1 MVDIQEVERIQ
12 FKMQRIR
19 RHMDEDVDRLQAD
32 AAQLM
37 DWKYYLQRYPIV
49 SVAAISAA
57 GFLVVP
63 RSRPAPVN
71 RVYLDPET
79 SREIAEAT
87 ETLHV
92 ENDQSM
98 NTQGAEK
105 GIIMTLGALAA
116 NTLVKAGMAYITQQL
131 RQTWLSDFKPAAQ
144 TRSGSPS

>member
-19 RHMDEDVDRLQAD
+19 RHMDEDMDRLQAD

-37 DWKYYLQRYPIV
+37 DWKYYLQRYPIA
-49 SVAAISAA
+49 SIAAISAA
-57 GFLVVP
+57 GFLMVP

-79 SREIAEAT
+79 SREIAENT

-92 ENDQSM
+92 EDEQNHD
-98 NTQGAEK
+98 TPGAEK
-105 GIIMTLGALAA
+105 GIVMTLAALAA
-116 NTLVKAGMAYITQQL
+116 NTLVKAGMAYVTQQL
-131 RQTWLSDFKPAAQ
+131 RQTWLGDFNLAAKS
-144 TRSGSPS
+144 RSGSQS